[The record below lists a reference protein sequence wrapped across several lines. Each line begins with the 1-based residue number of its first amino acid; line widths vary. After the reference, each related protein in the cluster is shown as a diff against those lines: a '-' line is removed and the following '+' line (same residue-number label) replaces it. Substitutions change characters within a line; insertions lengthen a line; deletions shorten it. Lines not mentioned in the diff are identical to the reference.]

1 MFLKCLQGNENLIF
15 LWKLNLLCETDNSK
29 LFFFNVITLI
39 IETGM
44 DYTDYTLEIG
54 WNGYLYIVTF
64 HI

>member
-1 MFLKCLQGNENLIF
+1 MKIWFFSGSWIYSV
-15 LWKLNLLCETDNSK
+15 KLTIVNF
-29 LFFFNVITLI
+29 FFFNVITLI

-64 HI
+64 HK